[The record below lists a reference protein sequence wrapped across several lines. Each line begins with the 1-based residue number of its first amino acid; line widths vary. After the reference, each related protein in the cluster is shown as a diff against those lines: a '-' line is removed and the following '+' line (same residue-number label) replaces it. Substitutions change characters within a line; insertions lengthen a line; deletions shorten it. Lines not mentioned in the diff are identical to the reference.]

1 MNPELERLSRLADL
15 DDAITA
21 RERELEAARAAAPE
35 ARARAAQA
43 EVARAAIAAELAAH
57 AAKERAGERE
67 IELYRT
73 RLARAVQAL
82 ETGAGDAAAAERQ
95 RVQCVEILDRLET
108 ELLELLEARDGI
120 AGRLAAADEALAARR
135 AEISAAEVAT
145 APAVDAATAALVEL
159 RAERDA
165 LRPAIEAHELARY
178 DQLRGRGRRPVS
190 AIVDKACKAC
200 RRGLIPH
207 QLHELARGRLERCGG
222 CGRWLLPPE

>member
-21 RERELEAARAAAPE
+21 RERELEAARAAA
-35 ARARAAQA
+35 
-43 EVARAAIAAELAAH
+43 
-57 AAKERAGERE
+57 
-67 IELYRT
+67 
-73 RLARAVQAL
+73 
-82 ETGAGDAAAAERQ
+82 
-95 RVQCVEILDRLET
+95 
-108 ELLELLEARDGI
+108 
-120 AGRLAAADEALAARR
+120 DEALAARR
-135 AEISAAEVAT
+135 AEIGAAEVAT